1 MQRLREDFGLEP
13 VEYPTTRRLNSSPQ
27 DRAADLMCEA
37 PQV

>member
-1 MQRLREDFGLEP
+1 